1 MASCMNVETYA
12 AAQVFFWTG
21 MNGIGY
27 VMNIFMADTTT
38 LKNRMIIFGFS
49 STPYIS
55 NTFAGPSAAQAFLEG
70 STWRWGYGA
79 FTIIIPVM
87 CSPLIAIFTIQL
99 RRAKKAGFYSDKRRS
114 DRSFMQSLWFWVI
127 ELDVLGILLIV
138 AGFSLLLL
146 PFSLA
151 SYQGDKWRSGTV
163 ISMLVVGLI
172 CLIAFPLYEKFLAP
186 KSFIPFELLR
196 NRTVWAACLLGGN
209 MFISF

>member
-1 MASCMNVETYA
+1 MASCTNVETYA

-27 VMNIFMADTTT
+27 VLKIFLADTTT
-38 LKNRMIIFGFS
+38 LKNRMILFGFS

-55 NTFAGPSAAQAFLEG
+55 NTFAGPAAGQAFLEG

-87 CSPLIAIFTIQL
+87 CVPVITIFAVQL
-99 RRAKKAGFYSDKRRS
+99 RRAREQGIYAPEKTNRNLW
-114 DRSFMQSLWFWVI
+114 QSVKFWVI
-127 ELDVLGILLIV
+127 ELDVGGMLLAV

-151 SYQGDKWRSGTV
+151 GYQEHVWREPKIIAMIVLG
-163 ISMLVVGLI
+163 GLL
-172 CLIAFPLYEKFLAP
+172 LIAFPFYEKYVAP
-186 KSFIPFELLR
+186 RSFIPFELFK
-196 NRTVWAACLLGGN
+196 NRSVLAACLLGGN
-209 MFISF
+209 LWISF